1 MASRPDGS
9 GVTPTLSAD
18 DLVAAVP
25 QLQDIAEI
33 SPRTLTSI
41 PGANL
46 TPHDLFS
53 VADEIVADRCEPAGV
68 LIVQGTVRTVTPLAQ
83 TDRSPARLLH

>member
-1 MASRPDGS
+1 MAPGPDGS

-33 SPRTLTSI
+33 SPRTLILI
-41 PGANL
+41 PGAIVAR
-46 TPHDLFS
+46 HDVFS
-53 VADEIVADRCEPAGV
+53 VADQIVAEIDAGAACAIPAPRYLSPEGIAPR
-68 LIVQGTVRTVTPLAQ
+68 LFRRT
-83 TDRSPARLLH
+83 